1 MGEPEGSTQECLGG
15 RRPQAHDRSW
25 VHHPDLRI
33 QPGPAGRDLL
43 RGRLLVDPPLP
54 ARLELEVL
62 HYVRHVDLVA
72 VDPPLPPRPGP
83 QPARRAHRRG
93 APEGL
98 PRTPPVPPPEHLPPP
113 LAPLRT
119 R

>member
-62 HYVRHVDLVA
+62 HHVRHVDLVA
-72 VDPPLPPRPGP
+72 VDPPLPPP
-83 QPARRAHRRG
+83 PA
-93 APEGL
+93 
-98 PRTPPVPPPEHLPPP
+98 PPPAGPPAEGGSREGP
-113 LAPLRT
+113 AVPRPFAHPQAFPFPPAPSY
-119 R
+119 